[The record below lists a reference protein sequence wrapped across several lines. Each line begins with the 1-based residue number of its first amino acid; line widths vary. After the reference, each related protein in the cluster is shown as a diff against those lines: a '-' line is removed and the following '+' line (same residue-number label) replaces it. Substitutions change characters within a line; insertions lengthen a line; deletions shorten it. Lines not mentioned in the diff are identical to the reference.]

1 MINDFDSW
9 NNKKKHLE
17 AVDNLRSNFSER
29 EVWWC
34 SLGKNIGDEENGKN
48 DRFERPV
55 LILKKFSRN
64 SVVVIPLTTKGKSD
78 SVFYY
83 KLLQGENSWVILSQI
98 RLLST
103 KRFLR
108 KMYKVGRGEFLT
120 IKSKTSKLIF

>member
-1 MINDFDSW
+1 MTDDFDCW
-9 NNKKKHLE
+9 NNKKKRLE
-17 AVDNLRSNFSER
+17 VVDNLRINFAER

-48 DRFERPV
+48 DLFERPV

-83 KLLQGENSWVILSQI
+83 KLLQGENSWVIMSQV
-98 RLLST
+98 RLVST

>member
-78 SVFYY
+78 SIFYY
-83 KLLQGENSWVILSQI
+83 QLLQGENSWVILSQI